1 MFYPV
6 YFCRINPQ
14 YLYGFLKLRV
24 SEIHQHH
31 QASVAQKSNCSSLMD
46 GIGRQFGTFYLWGR
60 RHKLKYQNKNGH
72 PRAVK
77 RAVGTDSV
85 KTTKQKQVG
94 LSKTLPSEFL
104 SFVLNQKCISLQIKK
119 CWLGTRTYLMLLAS
133 AIAAEKDEVDE
144 ESFMDLES
152 GPKTRP
158 GTQPSAAGEST
169 LAGR

>member
-1 MFYPV
+1 M
-6 YFCRINPQ
+6 
-14 YLYGFLKLRV
+14 
-24 SEIHQHH
+24 
-31 QASVAQKSNCSSLMD
+31 
-46 GIGRQFGTFYLWGR
+46 
-60 RHKLKYQNKNGH
+60 
-72 PRAVK
+72 

-85 KTTKQKQVG
+85 KTTKQKQVV

-144 ESFMDLES
+144 ESFMDLAS